1 MLRRILLA
9 SAGAMALAGTAF
21 AADLPTHAPPPVYV
35 APVFS
40 WTGFYVGG
48 QLGYAWG
55 KDNGNV
61 YSILNE
67 TGLDTIIGVFDSFS
81 STQSQLSPSG
91 AIGGAHIGYNWQ
103 INQFVL
109 GVEAN
114 VDATNYH
121 AQQNIFSVASFPDG
135 SSDIGLFNNQ
145 IRSTIQ
151 GAFRGRVGWAW
162 NNWLFYGTGGVAFT
176 DATTQYR
183 TGGIYSVSS
192 IFPNFPLASLPIG
205 FDSRTRELVGWT
217 AGGGIQYAFTPN
229 WIFGVEYRYSD
240 FGKFTDRG
248 LFGTGFAS
256 FVGPFGSTYSDVSE
270 RHHLT
275 ENQVQAR
282 VSYKFDWLAPVP
294 VVAKY

>member
-1 MLRRILLA
+1 LT
-9 SAGAMALAGTAF
+9 LAGTAL
-21 AADLPTHAPPPVYV
+21 AADLRPPPPPLPPL
-35 APVFS
+35 PVFS
-40 WTGFYVGG
+40 WTGLYVGG
-48 QLGYAWG
+48 QLGYARG
-55 KDNGNV
+55 KDPGTV
-61 YSILNE
+61 YSTFSGLIE
-67 TGLDTIIGVFDSFS
+67 TLDPTVFT

-114 VDATNYH
+114 VDAMNYH

-183 TGGIYSVSS
+183 TGGDYSFSTL
-192 IFPNFPLASLPIG
+192 FPNFPLAALPIG

-217 AGGGIQYAFTPN
+217 AGGGIEYAFTPN

-256 FVGPFGSTYSDVSE
+256 FVSPFGSTYSDVSE

>member
-1 MLRRILLA
+1 
-9 SAGAMALAGTAF
+9 MALAGTAF
-21 AADLPTHAPPPVYV
+21 AADLPLRAPPPVYV

-55 KDNGNV
+55 KDPVTVNSNFTEEF
-61 YSILNE
+61 L
-67 TGLDTIIGVFDSFS
+67 TLDPFTSAQR
-81 STQSQLSPSG
+81 QSSPSG

-109 GVEAN
+109 GVETN
-114 VDATNYH
+114 VDATNFNG
-121 AQQNIFSVASFPDG
+121 QQSIFSVASFAG
-135 SSDIGLFNNQ
+135 GFTDIGELRDN

-151 GAFRGRVGWAW
+151 GTFHGRAGWAW

-176 DATTQYR
+176 DFTSNYQFASILTDDR
-183 TGGIYSVSS
+183 TS
-192 IFPNFPLASLPIG
+192 
-205 FDSRTRELVGWT
+205 TRVGWT
-217 AGGGIQYAFTPN
+217 AGGGIEWAFNNN

-240 FGKFTDRG
+240 FGHFTDNDLFSLGATTTG
-248 LFGTGFAS
+248 LLGTPLVVAN
-256 FVGPFGSTYSDVSE
+256 E

-275 ENQVQAR
+275 ENRIQAR
-282 VSYKFDWLAPVP
+282 VSYKFDWFNPAP

>member
-1 MLRRILLA
+1 MREIDNVTLYTFSFRRRYCARGNRLCRR
-9 SAGAMALAGTAF
+9 
-21 AADLPTHAPPPVYV
+21 ADLPTHAPPPVYV

-55 KDNGNV
+55 KDNGTV
-61 YSILNE
+61 YSTVNE
-67 TGLDTIIGVFDSFS
+67 TGLDTTTGVFDSFS
-81 STQSQLSPSG
+81 STQSHLSPSG

-121 AQQNIFSVASFPDG
+121 AQQNIFSVASFPGG

-183 TGGIYSVSS
+183 TGAFIPSVP
-192 IFPNFPLASLPIG
+192 FSLTSLWHP
-205 FDSRTRELVGWT
+205 
-217 AGGGIQYAFTPN
+217 YP
-229 WIFGVEYRYSD
+229 
-240 FGKFTDRG
+240 
-248 LFGTGFAS
+248 
-256 FVGPFGSTYSDVSE
+256 
-270 RHHLT
+270 
-275 ENQVQAR
+275 
-282 VSYKFDWLAPVP
+282 
-294 VVAKY
+294 

>member
-48 QLGYAWG
+48 QLGYDWG
-55 KDNGNV
+55 NDNSN
-61 YSILNE
+61 LA
-67 TGLDTIIGVFDSFS
+67 VFVATVPPTFLGSTR
-81 STQSQLSPSG
+81 STQVSG
-91 AIGGAHIGYNWQ
+91 AIGGAHLGYNWQ

-109 GVEAN
+109 GVETD
-114 VDATNYH
+114 VDSTNLNGH
-121 AQQNIFSVASFPDG
+121 EVNPLGVTPGGVFIPIPLTDKV
-135 SSDIGLFNNQ
+135 
-145 IRSTIQ
+145 RSTIE
-151 GAFRGRVGWAW
+151 GSFRGRIGWAW

-176 DATTQYR
+176 DFTSNYQFASILTDDR
-183 TGGIYSVSS
+183 TS
-192 IFPNFPLASLPIG
+192 
-205 FDSRTRELVGWT
+205 TRVGWT
-217 AGGGIQYAFTPN
+217 AGGGIEWAFNNN

-240 FGKFTDRG
+240 FGHFTDNDLFSLGATTTG
-248 LFGTGFAS
+248 LLGTPLVVAN
-256 FVGPFGSTYSDVSE
+256 E

-275 ENQVQAR
+275 ENRIQAR
-282 VSYKFDWLAPVP
+282 VSYKFDWFNPAP

>member
-1 MLRRILLA
+1 
-9 SAGAMALAGTAF
+9 
-21 AADLPTHAPPPVYV
+21 V

-55 KDNGNV
+55 KDNGTV
-61 YSILNE
+61 YSTE
-67 TGLDTIIGVFDSFS
+67 TGLDTTTGVFDSFS
-81 STQSQLSPSG
+81 STQSHLSPSG

-121 AQQNIFSVASFPDG
+121 AQQNIFSVASFPGG

-183 TGGIYSVSS
+183 TGAFIPSVP
-192 IFPNFPLASLPIG
+192 FSLTSLWHP
-205 FDSRTRELVGWT
+205 
-217 AGGGIQYAFTPN
+217 YP
-229 WIFGVEYRYSD
+229 
-240 FGKFTDRG
+240 
-248 LFGTGFAS
+248 
-256 FVGPFGSTYSDVSE
+256 
-270 RHHLT
+270 
-275 ENQVQAR
+275 
-282 VSYKFDWLAPVP
+282 
-294 VVAKY
+294 